1 MLTFVFREKDN
12 QTTTCVNASEK
23 NVGSRFV
30 PRRPANQTLRIKIAT
45 IFVHQEE
52 AVTTEIADIFIITP
66 LVIKRFAHLPQPIF
80 VTYEGDEVVIQY
92 RVDTAS

>member
-1 MLTFVFREKDN
+1 MLTFVFRKKDN
-12 QTTTCVNASEK
+12 QTATRVIACGK
-23 NVGSRFV
+23 NVGSGLV
-30 PRRPANQTLRIKIAT
+30 PRRSANQTLRIKIAT
-45 IFVHQEE
+45 LLAQQEE
-52 AVTTEIADIFIITP
+52 VVTTEITDIFIITP